1 MLTINNLNKIV
12 RYQIDTFRVKSMVC
26 GHTNYHISLIDSP
39 FGGRVRDLK
48 LNRMK
53 NRRDK
58 YALSYGMHFL
68 YLELSDIQ
76 NIDTFC
82 KQIGKLLC

>member
-12 RYQIDTFRVKSMVC
+12 RYPIGYTFRVKSMVC
-26 GHTNYHISLIDSP
+26 GHTNYHIALID
-39 FGGRVRDLK
+39 GKGQCRDLK

-53 NRRDK
+53 GRRGK
-58 YALSYGMHFL
+58 YTLSHGNHFL
-68 YLELSDIQ
+68 YLKFSDIQ
-76 NIDTFC
+76 NLDTFC

>member
-1 MLTINNLNKIV
+1 MLTINNLDKIV
-12 RYQIDTFRVKSMVC
+12 RYQINTFRVKSMVC
-26 GHTNYHISLIDSP
+26 GHTNYHICLIDSP

-53 NRRDK
+53 NRRGK
-58 YALSYGMHFL
+58 YTISHGNYSF
-68 YLELSDIQ
+68 YLKFSDIQ

-82 KQIGKLLC
+82 AQIKRLIC

>member
-1 MLTINNLNKIV
+1 MLTINNLDKIV

-53 NRRDK
+53 NRRGK
-58 YALSYGMHFL
+58 YTISHGNYSL
-68 YLELSDIQ
+68 YLKFSDIQ

-82 KQIGKLLC
+82 AQIKRLIC